1 MFGQLHRRVWIGL
14 TLIGLLAVYVTL
26 DSKLVKGEDGYA
38 AVERSIDEYAEV
50 VKLLSQS
57 YFKPLETEELTT
69 SAIEGMLRDL
79 DPYTQYLGP
88 KEVEQLRIET
98 RGVFGGL
105 GITISLRGG
114 DVPVV
119 MSVIEGTPADT
130 SGLVVGDKIV
140 KIEGEPTAGKTLQEV
155 VDVLRG
161 APGEEVSI
169 TLDRAGRQALFDQSV
184 VRARISIES
193 VRVAEEVEPGIGYI
207 SMTGL
212 LSSRFA
218 ETTPRE
224 LDRALRKL
232 KAQKIGGII
241 LDLRGNP
248 GGLLNQAVAVA
259 DKFLD
264 KGQLVVTTKG
274 RMASQNE
281 AYRTEE
287 PSLVKNIPLV
297 VLVNRHSASASEIVA
312 GALQDSDRGLILGTT
327 TFGKGSVQTV
337 RQIGRDKALKLTTAV
352 YYTPSGRSIHKS
364 SMRAQRGRG
373 MALAVED
380 TLRIPVYQVVGLIGE
395 TDRRE
400 DALAEL
406 EERFGLNHEQAAR
419 VLDTRLDQLV
429 SLGLREEVQGPKGD
443 DPEKVFKTAGGR
455 TVHGGGGITPDV
467 EVKPAERPRL
477 VLALLRAG
485 LFFDFAVHYAANRS
499 FPDRPEDY
507 RLDEAIVATF
517 RAFLA
522 DTSNT
527 QGLGFRYHQS
537 PGEIRLQELE
547 EALEE
552 AGLHDEVEESL
563 LERLREVVKQE
574 REVEFKKSEPYIR
587 LEIEWELANRVWG
600 DREKLLTSLK
610 GDKQFQEAVRILKDP
625 ELYKKKMNLTLASRK

>member
-1 MFGQLHRRVWIGL
+1 M
-14 TLIGLLAVYVTL
+14 
-26 DSKLVKGEDGYA
+26 
-38 AVERSIDEYAEV
+38 
-50 VKLLSQS
+50 
-57 YFKPLETEELTT
+57 EELTA
-69 SAIEGMLRDL
+69 SAIEGMLHHL

-88 KEVEQLRIET
+88 KALEQLRIET
-98 RGVFGGL
+98 RGKFGGL

-119 MSVIEGTPADT
+119 MSIFEGTPADT
-130 SGLVVGDKIV
+130 SELVVGDKIM
-140 KIEGEPTAGKTLQEV
+140 KIEREPTAGKTLQEV

-161 APGEEVSI
+161 TPGKEVTI
-169 TLDRAGRQALFDQSV
+169 TIDRYGRQALFDQSII
-184 VRARISIES
+184 RARISIET

-212 LSSRFA
+212 LNSRFS

-232 KAQKIGGII
+232 KDQNVGGII

-248 GGLLNQAVAVA
+248 GGLLNQAVAVV
-259 DKFLD
+259 DKFLG

-274 RMASQNE
+274 RMSTQNE

-287 PSLVKNIPLV
+287 KSLVKDIPLV

-337 RQIGRDKALKLTTAV
+337 RQIGRNKALKLTTAI

-364 SMRAQRGRG
+364 SRQAQSGRG
-373 MALAVED
+373 MALAIED

-406 EERFGLNHEQAAR
+406 QERFGLSHEQAAQ
-419 VLDTRLDQLV
+419 VMDTRLDQLV
-429 SLGLREEVQGPKGD
+429 GLGLRDEVKGPKGD
-443 DPEKVFKTAGGR
+443 DPKKVFKTVGGR

-467 EVKPAERPRL
+467 EVKPTKRPRL

-485 LFFDFAVHYAANRS
+485 LFFDFGVHYAVNRS
-499 FPDRPEDY
+499 FP
-507 RLDEAIVATF
+507 V
-517 RAFLA
+517 RAEH
-522 DTSNT
+522 
-527 QGLGFRYHQS
+527 GFN
-537 PGEIRLQELE
+537 
-547 EALEE
+547 ALE
-552 AGLHDEVEESL
+552 AADGLCQRS
-563 LERLREVVKQE
+563 RGPGTGVVVT
-574 REVEFKKSEPYIR
+574 RNVDVIR
-587 LEIEWELANRVWG
+587 
-600 DREKLLTSLK
+600 
-610 GDKQFQEAVRILKDP
+610 
-625 ELYKKKMNLTLASRK
+625 KMLFDHARP